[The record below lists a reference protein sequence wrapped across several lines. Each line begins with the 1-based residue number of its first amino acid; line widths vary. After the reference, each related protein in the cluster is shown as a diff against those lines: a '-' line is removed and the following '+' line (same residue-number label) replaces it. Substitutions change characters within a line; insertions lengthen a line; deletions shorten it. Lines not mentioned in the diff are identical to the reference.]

1 MKPTDQNDML
11 SQDTILV
18 RRLRWLMGG
27 RALLGFF
34 VLAFSAASQYWGFPF
49 LFDFHAWS
57 FYLVASLILAFS
69 LIYGV
74 WYYTAKHFF
83 LFTSVQFALDLFFV
97 TLLVWITGGYESLLT
112 FLYLLVIV
120 NASIFFSRKGTLF
133 VAVFAAI
140 FFAWFVYFEYYGLLP
155 FLDNNM
161 SLLVEGKPLQG
172 RVAGFTVITHVLTAS
187 VAFLAV
193 GFLTGFLSVQTRKAK
208 DQVRSMT
215 VHMRQIEGLAAA
227 GKVAAGLAHEIKNPL
242 AVMRGAIELLETEEF
257 HDEDATRLMRIVR
270 RESDRLS
277 NLLTEFLFFARP
289 GRGYPEQLELES
301 FIRDY
306 VQTSVF
312 KNEDDVEYVL
322 NLRPNTWVEVD
333 PDRFRQVLS
342 NLLFNAIE
350 AIEGDGTI
358 SITMDV
364 GKDQV
369 ARIFI
374 RDTGAGIPPERLSS
388 VFDPF
393 YTTKPYGTGL
403 GLPIVVSIL
412 DAIGGYLTVE
422 SFPGKGS
429 TFQIQLLT
437 IPSPQG
443 DGEKPAGNSEKKAE
457 TSRSD
462 QVPKKEKTPAADQDE
477 QLGIKIQPRD

>member
-1 MKPTDQNDML
+1 ML
-11 SQDTILV
+11 SQDTLLV
-18 RRLRWLMGG
+18 RRLRWLMGA
-27 RALLGFF
+27 RALLGF
-34 VLAFSAASQYWGFPF
+34 LILGFSAASQYWGLPF
-49 LFDFHAWS
+49 LFDFHARS
-57 FYLVASLILAFS
+57 FYLVASLILGLS
-69 LIYGV
+69 LVYGI
-74 WYYTAKHFF
+74 WYYKAKRFF
-83 LFTSVQFALDLFFV
+83 LFTSAQFALDLFTV
-97 TLLVWITGGYESLLT
+97 TLLIWITGGYESFLT

-133 VAVFAAI
+133 VAVFASL
-140 FFAWFVYFEYYGLLP
+140 FFAWFVYFEYYGFLP
-155 FLDNNM
+155 ALNGNT
-161 SLLVEGKPLQG
+161 SLLVDGNFLNG
-172 RVAGFTVITHVLTAS
+172 RVPGAMVISRVIVAS
-187 VAFLAV
+187 IAFLSV
-193 GFLTGFLSVQTRKAK
+193 GILTSFLSVQTRRAK
-208 DQVRSMT
+208 EQVRSMT

-257 HDEDATRLMRIVR
+257 QDEDAARLMRIVR

-289 GRGYPEQLELES
+289 GRGYPEALELES

-306 VQTSVF
+306 VQTSALSG
-312 KNEDDVEYVL
+312 EDVTYAL

-342 NLLFNAIE
+342 NLLFNAVE
-350 AIEGDGTI
+350 VIEGDGTI
-358 SITMDV
+358 AISMDV

-369 ARIFI
+369 ARISI
-374 RDTGAGIPPERLSS
+374 KDTGAGIPPERLAS

-412 DAIGGYLTVE
+412 DAIGGNLTVE
-422 SFPGKGS
+422 SYPGKGT

-437 IPSPQG
+437 IPSPHET
-443 DGEKPAGNSEKKAE
+443 DPGESGKSEKTGNE
-457 TSRSD
+457 
-462 QVPKKEKTPAADQDE
+462 KKPDE
-477 QLGIKIQPRD
+477 DSVAIRIQPRE